1 MARQIVVHTP
11 DGSSPVLE
19 ETGAQDEAQL
29 QELLKD
35 NPDLLPV
42 EEFGMTGP
50 LLVIGRETSLPSG
63 AVDLVVLARSG
74 ELLIIEFKTGPQNT
88 DFRQALAQLLD
99 YGSDLWTMSY
109 EDFESTVPVRYFAS
123 DRCRDQAVRGLRSL
137 QAAALA
143 TWPDLS
149 DEELDRIRERISEQ
163 LKKGFFHYILVAQR
177 FTPSVE
183 RAIDYLNATMSEARF
198 YAVEI
203 VRFHGGDL
211 SAFESRTVLKPTR
224 RPGTASSPTYT
235 NEEQFLGRVD
245 DEAYHGA
252 LRELFEVCRGLDLR
266 FEWGSAGV
274 SIRLP
279 TADRPEPLTIAWI
292 FPPGRAGWMDLT
304 DLTLGFDPW
313 SADRHP
319 STNSALQQYLASV
332 RALEGVNAVKSK
344 NLRKTAYHVPPA
356 VLVRRQPEVAEILA
370 DLVRRVN
377 EGGE

>member
-1 MARQIVVHTP
+1 MARKMIVHTP

-19 ETGAQDEAQL
+19 ETGARDEAQL

-74 ELLIIEFKTGPQNT
+74 ELLMIEFKTGPQNT

-99 YGSDLWTMSY
+99 YGSDLWSMPY

-123 DRCRDQAVRGLRSL
+123 DRCRDQAIRGLRSL
-137 QAAALA
+137 QAAASA
-143 TWPDLS
+143 TWTDLS
-149 DEELDRIRERISEQ
+149 DEETVTIRERISEQ
-163 LKKGFFHYILVAQR
+163 LKKGSFHYVLVAQR

-198 YAVEI
+198 YAVEV
-203 VRFHGGDL
+203 VRFHGDDL
-211 SAFESRTVLKPTR
+211 SAFESRTILKPTR
-224 RPGTASSPTYT
+224 RRGTTPPPTYT
-235 NEEQFLGRVD
+235 NEEQFFHSVD
-245 DEAYHGA
+245 DEPYHSA
-252 LRELFEVCRGLDLR
+252 LHELFEVCRGLDLR

-279 TADRPEPLTIAWI
+279 TADRPEPLTIAWV
-292 FPPGRAGWMDLT
+292 FPPGRAGWMELT

-313 SADRHP
+313 SGDRHP
-319 STNSALQQYLASV
+319 STKSALQQYLASIQ
-332 RALEGVNAVKSK
+332 ALEGVNAVKSK
-344 NLRKTAYHVPPA
+344 NLRNTAYHVPPA
-356 VLVRRQPEVAEILA
+356 VLVSHQVEVTEILA
-370 DLVRRVN
+370 DLVRRAN